1 VGKLEFTLAHIAY
14 FVSIVVILLLLL
26 LRKDIIVPVIVA
38 IFLVGFLA
46 TKDLVKSIQII
57 YSAILVSGMRL
68 WHIIVII
75 SLIISMSK
83 ALDDIGVDL
92 ILTKPIVKYLKNPIY
107 SFWIIGFFVMVLS
120 FLIWPA
126 PAIGLIGTVLIMPAL
141 KSGIDKISLASI
153 VSIFGFGIAL
163 SGDFFIQGAPSITS
177 KAAGISVHNL
187 ISSILPLWG
196 ISSAVASIS
205 LYILLMRQTSKSS
218 PPSDYIENAFP
229 TQNKI
234 LPKSYAVSAM
244 ALIFFAIDV
253 LIMVFFK
260 IHSSSATALIGG
272 TSIIVLIAA
281 SAIQNNFL
289 DKARDYLREGF
300 LNGMRTFAPIIIIS
314 AFFLLGETSMA
325 KEIIGPNA
333 RGFLVDLGTY
343 LSSNLS
349 LNKYT
354 ASFLELTMGILTG
367 MSGSGFSG
375 LPLIGAL
382 AKTFSS
388 ATSLD
393 PAILASIGQLASIWT
408 GGGTLIPWSTA
419 VVSSVID
426 VDPRK
431 ISQKNLIPT
440 VLALISAY
448 ILSLILL

>member
-1 VGKLEFTLAHIAY
+1 MEFTPAHIAY
-14 FVSIVVILLLLL
+14 FASIVIIIVLLLM
-26 LRKDIIVPVIVA
+26 RKDIIVPIIIA
-38 IFLVGFLA
+38 IFSVGFLA
-46 TKDLVKSIQII
+46 TKDVVKAIQIL

-83 ALDDIGVDL
+83 ALDDIGADV
-92 ILTKPIVKYLKNPIY
+92 ILTKPIVKYLKKPSY
-107 SFWIIGFFVMVLS
+107 SFWIIGLLVMILS

-126 PAIGLIGTVLIMPAL
+126 PAVGLIGTVLIMPAL

-177 KAAGISVHNL
+177 KAAGITVHHL
-187 ISSILPLWG
+187 ISNILPLWG
-196 ISSAVASIS
+196 ISSVVATIS
-205 LYILLMRQTSKSS
+205 LYILLMKQASKSF
-218 PPSDYIENAFP
+218 PPSDYIEN
-229 TQNKI
+229 TSLLQNKI
-234 LPKSYAVSAM
+234 LPKSYAVSIM
-244 ALIFFAIDV
+244 ALVFFVTDV
-253 LIMVFFK
+253 MIMVFFK

-272 TSIIVLIAA
+272 TSIIVLIVA

-325 KEIIGPNA
+325 KEIIGPSA
-333 RGFLVDLGTY
+333 KGYLVDLGTY
-343 LSSNLS
+343 LSSNIP

-354 ASFLELTMGILTG
+354 ASFLELAMGILTG

-408 GGGTLIPWSTA
+408 GGGTLVPWSTA
-419 VVSSVID
+419 VVSTVID

-431 ISQKNLIPT
+431 ISRKNLIPAA
-440 VLALISAY
+440 LALTSAY
-448 ILSLILL
+448 IAALFLL